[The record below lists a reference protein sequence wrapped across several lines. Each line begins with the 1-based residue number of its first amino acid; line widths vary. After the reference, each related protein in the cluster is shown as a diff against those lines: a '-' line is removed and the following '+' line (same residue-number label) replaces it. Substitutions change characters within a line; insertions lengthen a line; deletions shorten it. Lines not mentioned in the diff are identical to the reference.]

1 METCS
6 APPSIR
12 ICSRTI
18 GPDQPPLI
26 VAELSANHNGSLE
39 RAMRSLESVKAM
51 GAEAVKLQTYTADSI
66 TIDCDRE
73 EFQIRGGL
81 WDGYNL
87 YQLYQEACTPYEWH
101 APLFQK
107 ARELDLIIFSTPFDE
122 EAVELLARLDA
133 PAYKIASF
141 ELIDLPLIECAAR
154 KGKPLIISTGMG
166 TAEEIGE
173 AVECARSAGC
183 SELVLLHCTS
193 GYPTPIAEANLT
205 TIPDLHTRFKV
216 PVGLSDH
223 TLGTHVPIAAVA
235 LGACLIEKHFTLSRQ
250 DPGPD
255 AAFSIEPDELQQ
267 LCRDSHAAWQALGS
281 PNYTLTAVEQKS
293 IQFRRSLYAVS
304 DIAAGEKLTA
314 ANIRSIRPGMG
325 LAPKFYQQ
333 LLGRQAKVSIPRGT
347 PLSWDLLAQ
356 PAESDF

>member
-1 METCS
+1 MNKN
-6 APPSIR
+6 I
-12 ICSRTI
+12 TI
-18 GPDQPPLI
+18 GGRRIGREDPPLI

-39 RAMRSLESVKAM
+39 RAMCSLEAVKAM

-66 TIDCDRE
+66 TIDCNRE

-87 YQLYQEACTPYEWH
+87 YQLYQEAHTPYAWH

-166 TAEEIGE
+166 TEEEIGE

-205 TIPDLHTRFKV
+205 TIPDLRARFKV

-223 TLGTHVPIAAVA
+223 TLGTKVPIAAVA
-235 LGACLIEKHFTLSRQ
+235 LGACLIEKHFTLSRN

-255 AAFSIEPDELQQ
+255 STFSIEPEELRQ
-267 LCRDSHAAWQALGS
+267 LCNDSHATWQALGS
-281 PNYTLTAVEQKS
+281 PNYTLTGVEQKS
-293 IQFRRSLYAVS
+293 FQFRRSLYVVS

-314 ANIRSIRPGMG
+314 ANIRSIRPGLG
-325 LAPKFYQQ
+325 LAPKYYQQ

-347 PLSWDLLAQ
+347 PLSWELLTQ